1 MAAAQGDLFQS
12 APLVTSEGDLAAL
25 ALALGANASPSVSI
39 YKLDTLILG
48 KPRTFTRPALDALRD
63 QIRNGDDPLGEAFC
77 RIRSPET
84 RRSKGAV
91 YTPSAIVGAMLNE
104 VAGKGDP
111 GRIVDAGSGSA
122 RFLLHAGR
130 VFPKSELVGVEYDPL
145 AALVACANLAV
156 AGFARRARI
165 VVDDY
170 RNLLLEP
177 IKGKTL
183 HIGNPPYVRHH
194 QISAPWKKWLLER
207 AAALGIQ
214 ASALAGLHAH
224 FYLALAE
231 LAVAGDFG
239 AFITSSE
246 WLDVNYGR
254 LIRELFLRHLG
265 GERLVLIEP
274 TAEPFPGTLT
284 TGAIAYFHVG
294 TFPKTIA
301 VRRVK
306 KVAALNKPSGELHIN
321 RDRFVSSTRW
331 SHLTRLAD
339 KPEPGYVQ
347 LGELCRVHRGQ
358 VTGANRVWIHGPHS
372 EGLPDSVL
380 FPTVTRARELYAA
393 GTVLDNP
400 LTLRRVIDLPADL
413 DELDRSD
420 RKKVDAFLRDA
431 RDMDADKGYVA
442 QNRRAWW
449 AVGLRAPAPILATYM
464 ARRPPAFVRNVAGA
478 KNINTSHGL
487 YPREVMSET
496 LLTGLV
502 RYLSKRITLAQGRTY
517 AGGLTKFEPREMER
531 IYVPSPEMLESVEGV

>member
-1 MAAAQGDLFQS
+1 MAVVQGDLFKPSPS
-12 APLVTSEGDLAAL
+12 AMTEEELAAL
-25 ALALGANASPSVSI
+25 ALALGAGASPAVAL
-39 YKLDTLILG
+39 YGLD
-48 KPRTFTRPALDALRD
+48 ALATGQTKAFARSSLNALRD
-63 QIRNGDDPLGEAFC
+63 QIRSGHDPLGEAFC
-77 RIRSPET
+77 CIRSPET

-91 YTPSAIVGAMLNE
+91 YTPSPIVTAMLVE
-104 VAGKGDP
+104 VAGKGEP
-111 GRIVDAGSGSA
+111 GRIVDAGTGSA

-156 AGFARRARI
+156 AGFARRARV

-170 RNLLLEP
+170 RNLVLEP

-194 QISAPWKKWLLER
+194 QISVPWKKWLVKR
-207 AAALGIQ
+207 SSALGIQ

-239 AFITSSE
+239 AFITSAE

-274 TAEPFPGTLT
+274 TAEPFPGTMT
-284 TGAIAYFHVG
+284 TGAIAYFEVG
-294 TFPKTIA
+294 ACSKTIA
-301 VRRVK
+301 VRRVA
-306 KVAALNKPSGELHIN
+306 KVAALNNSAKDTRIN
-321 RDRFVSSTRW
+321 RERFASSARW
-331 SHLTRLAD
+331 SHLTRLVE

-372 EGLPDSVL
+372 EGLPEVFL

-393 GTVLDNP
+393 GTVLDDP
-400 LTLRRVIDLPADL
+400 MSLRRVIDLPAELDDL
-413 DELDRSD
+413 DKTD
-420 RKKVDAFLRDA
+420 RKKVDVFLREA
-431 RDMDADKGYVA
+431 RKMDADKGYIA
-442 QNRRAWW
+442 RNRRAWW
-449 AVGLRAPAPILATYM
+449 AVELREPAPILATYM

-487 YPREVMSET
+487 YPREEMSEA
-496 LLTGLV
+496 LLAGLV
-502 RYLSKRITLAQGRTY
+502 RYLSNRITLAQGRTY

-531 IYVPSPEMLESVEGV
+531 IYVPSPEMLESVEGI